1 MNKTLMCL
9 LNTVK
14 CLLSSMF
21 RFTPCDFNRN
31 FSVNMQN
38 MFFITPADLEFFI
51 AKRMKQRAMHKDS
64 EIKVDI

>member
-9 LNTVK
+9 LSTVK

-38 MFFITPADLEFFI
+38 MFFNTPADLEFFI
-51 AKRMKQRAMHKDS
+51 AKRLK
-64 EIKVDI
+64 